1 MGIDNNIT
9 ILSMNVRGLFS
20 NKKKRLDVFDWAQ
33 GKHASI
39 ICFQETHSSKDV
51 EKIWEEEWGNTCIF
65 CHHNN
70 RSAGVSIMFKK
81 GLDFTIHDT
90 KFDQNGRYIVID
102 ITLFEQRLTL
112 VCLYGYNTDEP
123 LLFDDILY
131 KIALYANTSILLCG
145 DWNVVQ
151 DCNLDTYNILH
162 KRNPKSREKIEEIIE
177 KLELLDPWRTCHP
190 TDKKFT
196 WRQPSPIKQSRLD
209 YFLVTEDIYS
219 LMKNT
224 KIIPG
229 YKTDHSAIVFTFSA
243 SLAKRGKG
251 YWKFNSQLLRDVEY
265 VEKIKTCIKD
275 TISEY
280 YLSGDIQ
287 NCFDVKLTCNDQL
300 FFEIMKMKIRTL
312 SISYSIEKN
321 REDREHTSKLEK
333 EVEQLENIMSM
344 SMKSVNVQATLHG
357 KKLELENKREQ
368 KIEGLLLRS
377 RANWHENGEK
387 CSQYFCKLEK
397 SNFIKKTMAELI
409 DDQDIYVEP
418 SYLLAF
424 NLHVFI
430 PRAAN
435 EFKALESD
443 HENLKK
449 KLDAAKSRNSVLS
462 KEIKSFKQQMQTMV
476 QKGQHDDE
484 LIEALMLQ
492 QAQLQKMLEQTSET
506 KTLTEV
512 DSREKVKQM
521 EMKKQHDNNIVQ
533 QLKIIVAEK
542 ETKVHALEDEIK
554 QLKLNHLQKAQM
566 ENANMIFQ
574 PSNRPQ
580 STNENVELE
589 FRLSSVTPTDS
600 RLSDRPP
607 TVNSMLE
614 SARSQSRK
622 SLVREPSFTVN
633 NLDKRAVNEL
643 TYQCQEYKTLMQVAD
658 VEREKLSELVQVLQ
672 KRSDESTQKVAD
684 VQNEL
689 INQRKKNALLEKQIG
704 KSKIEQSSK
713 CKGDGLPSRS
723 KKQPGRASSVNV
735 ASSIRDSA
743 VFGEMDEDDLPQNMN
758 LEELVTTLEIQKDEI
773 DSLKG
778 TLKNTLKAKEEDLR
792 MYSQMME
799 ETKTVFLQALKQ
811 FKENDQGT

>member
-1 MGIDNNIT
+1 M
-9 ILSMNVRGLFS
+9 LQLFVS
-20 NKKKRLDVFDWAQ
+20 R
-33 GKHASI
+33 
-39 ICFQETHSSKDV
+39 THSSKDV
-51 EKIWEEEWGNTCIF
+51 EKIWEEEWDNTCIF
-65 CHHNN
+65 CQHNN

-162 KRNPKSREKIEEIIE
+162 KEIPNLIEKIEEIIE

-287 NCFDVKLTCNDQL
+287 NCLDVKLTCNDQL

-344 SMKSVNVQATLHG
+344 SLSVNVQSYFTW
-357 KKLELENKREQ
+357 EETRTR
-368 KIEGLLLRS
+368 KI
-377 RANWHENGEK
+377 
-387 CSQYFCKLEK
+387 
-397 SNFIKKTMAELI
+397 
-409 DDQDIYVEP
+409 
-418 SYLLAF
+418 
-424 NLHVFI
+424 
-430 PRAAN
+430 
-435 EFKALESD
+435 
-443 HENLKK
+443 
-449 KLDAAKSRNSVLS
+449 
-462 KEIKSFKQQMQTMV
+462 
-476 QKGQHDDE
+476 
-484 LIEALMLQ
+484 
-492 QAQLQKMLEQTSET
+492 
-506 KTLTEV
+506 
-512 DSREKVKQM
+512 
-521 EMKKQHDNNIVQ
+521 
-533 QLKIIVAEK
+533 
-542 ETKVHALEDEIK
+542 
-554 QLKLNHLQKAQM
+554 
-566 ENANMIFQ
+566 
-574 PSNRPQ
+574 
-580 STNENVELE
+580 
-589 FRLSSVTPTDS
+589 
-600 RLSDRPP
+600 
-607 TVNSMLE
+607 
-614 SARSQSRK
+614 
-622 SLVREPSFTVN
+622 
-633 NLDKRAVNEL
+633 
-643 TYQCQEYKTLMQVAD
+643 
-658 VEREKLSELVQVLQ
+658 
-672 KRSDESTQKVAD
+672 
-684 VQNEL
+684 
-689 INQRKKNALLEKQIG
+689 
-704 KSKIEQSSK
+704 
-713 CKGDGLPSRS
+713 
-723 KKQPGRASSVNV
+723 
-735 ASSIRDSA
+735 
-743 VFGEMDEDDLPQNMN
+743 
-758 LEELVTTLEIQKDEI
+758 
-773 DSLKG
+773 KG
-778 TLKNTLKAKEEDLR
+778 TKD
-792 MYSQMME
+792 
-799 ETKTVFLQALKQ
+799 
-811 FKENDQGT
+811 